1 MAYVLYL
8 VRHAIAEARGATADA
23 DRRLTAEGARRMRR
37 VALGLK
43 RLGVAPEL
51 IVSSPL
57 RRAEETAAI
66 LVSVLAPDLPIEI
79 YPPLAPGNPI
89 AEVIS
94 GLRQYRRAHHVI
106 LVGHQPSLG
115 ELASQLLTGSPSLSA
130 AALQERRR
138 GGDRGDHVAAAHG
151 RDAQLVCHC
160 QATAADGARSAV
172 TENSSGRA
180 HAPSQPDLTALL
192 RFMEVQDRRTRA

>member
-1 MAYVLYL
+1 VAYVLYL
-8 VRHAIAEARGATADA
+8 VRHAIAEVRGATADA
-23 DRRLTAEGARRMRR
+23 DRQLTAEGARRMRR

-51 IVSSPL
+51 ILSSPL

-94 GLRQYRRAHHVI
+94 GLRQYRRAHHVL

-115 ELASQLLTGSPSLSA
+115 ELASQLLTGSPSLLPLPFKKGGA
-130 AALQERRR
+130 AAIEVSTLAPRTA
-138 GGDRGDHVAAAHG
+138 GT
-151 RDAQLVCHC
+151 LSWF
-160 QATAADGARSAV
+160 ATAKQLRLMAR
-172 TENSSGRA
+172 GQR
-180 HAPSQPDLTALL
+180 
-192 RFMEVQDRRTRA
+192 